1 MDSEKFKAMI
11 DGFREQLEAEHLDYV
26 MVIVNHHEDQP
37 VEGIVGIHTDNGI
50 DVPADMLFKA
60 AKEGEQAPQHFI
72 ERLLFDVFSFLNKVI
87 RRKRGNSGNNQSNI
101 LN

>member
-11 DGFREQLEAEHLDYV
+11 EGFRKQLEAEHLDYV
-26 MVIVNHHEDQP
+26 MVIVNHQEDQAH
-37 VEGIVGIHTDNGI
+37 EGIVGIHTDHGI
-50 DVPADMLFKA
+50 DVPADMLFQTAVDGESA
-60 AKEGEQAPQHFI
+60 AQHFI

-87 RRKRGNSGNNQSNI
+87 LRKRGNSGNNQSNI